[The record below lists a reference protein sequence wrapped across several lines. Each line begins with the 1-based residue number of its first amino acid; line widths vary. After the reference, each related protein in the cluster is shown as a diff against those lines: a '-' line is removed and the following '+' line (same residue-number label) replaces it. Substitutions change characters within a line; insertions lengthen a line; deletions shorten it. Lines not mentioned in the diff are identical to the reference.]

1 VILPGGDGA
10 RGRSREEAAKIVG
23 DAQAVAAAGA
33 FSVVIEGVVEPIA
46 IEITRTIACPTIGIG
61 ASAQCDGQVL
71 VAEDMLG
78 LFERTARF
86 VKRYDDL
93 AGRIG
98 AAAEAYAGE
107 VRSRAFPG
115 AEQVYAPK
123 T

>member
-1 VILPGGDGA
+1 
-10 RGRSREEAAKIVG
+10 
-23 DAQAVAAAGA
+23 
-33 FSVVIEGVVEPIA
+33 
-46 IEITRTIACPTIGIG
+46 
-61 ASAQCDGQVL
+61 
-71 VAEDMLG
+71 MLG

-123 T
+123 TENMPRTAGTFSGRS